1 MKLLSRNPESLVF
14 RLSKR
19 EHEAL
24 LVALRLRSH
33 LSRAPRSIASDT
45 PREDKLRTAEADLAD
60 ALKEHRTELTQG
72 TESLLADTA
81 RCSPQKG
88 GGYHLTLAPADSEM
102 LLQALN
108 DVRVGAWEKLGCPDF
123 EGGDRPELNDEN
135 FLCFWAFQVTDLFQ
149 GELLAALS
157 GEE

>member
-1 MKLLSRNPESLVF
+1 MKLLSRDPKSLIF
-14 RLSKR
+14 RISRR
-19 EHEAL
+19 EHEAMV
-24 LVALRLRSH
+24 VALRLRSH
-33 LSRAPRSIASDT
+33 LSRARRSIASDT
-45 PREDKLRTAEADLAD
+45 LREDRLRTAEEDLAE
-60 ALKEHRTELTQG
+60 ALKEHREELTSG
-72 TESLLADTA
+72 TERLLADA
-81 RCSPQKG
+81 AKCSPQKG
-88 GGYHLTLAPADSEM
+88 GGYHLTLAPADAEL

-123 EGGDRPELNDEN
+123 EGGDRPGLNDEN